1 MQINQFRP
9 TCSAHENCNIHFF
22 CIFFFSFIYKMITRA
37 ADAWRGLC
45 RRLGCPRTHPYVA
58 FAETLCDRGNSSP
71 KWKMCEHDFALIR
84 NALINWGLPHIFLQ
98 RLLVLLVFFFFFFV
112 VVIVS
117 ILCNLFACTSSTN
130 IFRLYSLSTREN

>member
-1 MQINQFRP
+1 
-9 TCSAHENCNIHFF
+9 
-22 CIFFFSFIYKMITRA
+22 MITRA
-37 ADAWRGLC
+37 ANAWRGLC

-98 RLLVLLVFFFFFFV
+98 RLLVGFVGSFFCNRFYFVQLVRLHV
-112 VVIVS
+112 VNEHFHI
-117 ILCNLFACTSSTN
+117 I
-130 IFRLYSLSTREN
+130 